1 MSHNESAISVQ
12 GMKKSYKNVPVLTGV
27 DALRILDYYKLKKA
41 HMVWMS
47 LCGMIEQILALRN
60 PVIEGNDIALIGDVL
75 ALSLVCFCWISYIF
89 YV

>member
-41 HMVWMS
+41 HMV
-47 LCGMIEQILALRN
+47 
-60 PVIEGNDIALIGDVL
+60 
-75 ALSLVCFCWISYIF
+75 
-89 YV
+89 